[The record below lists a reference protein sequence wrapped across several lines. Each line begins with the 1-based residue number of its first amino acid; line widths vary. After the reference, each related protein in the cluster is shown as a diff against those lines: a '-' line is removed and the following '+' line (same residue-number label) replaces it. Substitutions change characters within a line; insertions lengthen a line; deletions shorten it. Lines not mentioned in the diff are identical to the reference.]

1 MKCAMTLGKLPRAA
15 LAAGL
20 SLFALTG
27 QTAHGAEPGPFGGKR
42 IMMYSTTNPGGGFDL
57 YNRLVARHIGHH
69 IPGAPAVA
77 ASNMTGAGGLQ
88 FANFLYNQA
97 ERDGTQMG
105 LLPAYILLESLY
117 GNDKALFDPR
127 RFIWVGNMNQE
138 VDHCSVWH
146 TSGIA
151 KPEDFFSREV
161 VLGASGAG
169 AGSFTLPMVMN
180 AVMGTKFKVILGF
193 SSQSERGLAMERGE
207 IQGQCGTY
215 LSSIKATNMQ
225 QVNSGQLRLIW
236 QMGSALHPDFP
247 NLPAAI
253 DYAKT
258 DRARNILKMFFA
270 TMAIGRATALPPE
283 VPADR
288 VAMLRAAYDATM
300 RDAAFLAEAAKQKM
314 EIRPMTAADMV
325 PALQDLLGHPAEIYA
340 EAAAI
345 LQNAATR
352 AKEQDKTK
360 P

>member
-1 MKCAMTLGKLPRAA
+1 MSVHEARLFAA
-15 LAAGL
+15 VFGFSVIGLAATVAQ
-20 SLFALTG
+20 S
-27 QTAHGAEPGPFGGKR
+27 AEPAPFAGKR

-57 YNRLVARHIGHH
+57 YNRLVARHMGAH
-69 IPGAPAVA
+69 IPGNPAIA
-77 ASNMTGAGGLQ
+77 AANMTGAGGLQ
-88 FANFLYNQA
+88 FANFLANQA
-97 ERDGTQMG
+97 ERDGTQLG

-146 TSGIA
+146 TTGMTR
-151 KPEDFFSREV
+151 PEDFFSREV
-161 VLGASGAG
+161 ILGASGVG

-180 AVMGTKFKVILGF
+180 AVMGTRFKVILGF

-225 QVNSGQLRLIW
+225 QVDSGQLRLIW
-236 QMGSALHPDFP
+236 QMGSAPHPDFP
-247 NLPAAI
+247 GLPAAI

-258 DRARNILKMFFA
+258 DRARDILKMFFA

-283 VPADR
+283 VPAER
-288 VAMLRAAYDATM
+288 VALLRAAYDATM
-300 RDAAFLAEAAKQKM
+300 RDPAFLAEAAKQKM
-314 EIRPMTAADMV
+314 EVRPMSAAEMAA
-325 PALQDLLGHPAEIYA
+325 PLRDLLGHPPEIYA

-345 LQNAATR
+345 LRNATDK
-352 AKEQDKTK
+352 AK